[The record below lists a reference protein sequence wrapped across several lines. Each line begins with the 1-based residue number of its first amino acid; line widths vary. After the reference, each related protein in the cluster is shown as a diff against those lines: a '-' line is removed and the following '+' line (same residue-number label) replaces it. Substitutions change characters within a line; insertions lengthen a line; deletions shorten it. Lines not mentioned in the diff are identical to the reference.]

1 MRNELFNKSEDEKL
15 FPVDRDSEIESFIE
29 KWDSKLDL
37 YSVDLLWD
45 EEAAFSDTD
54 KFSKVDDDLNWE
66 HSMLDLLIVSED
78 DLDRK
83 FSSIDLLEHLE
94 LCLKDL
100 ENETLSKFDNDI
112 VCDFSTKEVLFKS

>member
-54 KFSKVDDDLNWE
+54 KYSKVDNDLNWE

-83 FSSIDLLEHLE
+83 FSSIDLLEDIE
-94 LCLKDL
+94 LSLKDL
-100 ENETLSKFDNDI
+100 ENETVSKFDNDI